1 MRNIRLRAF
10 GVAFLGLALSACQ
23 PSAPDAVA
31 VKYAWARL
39 SPVAGRPA
47 ALYFTLTGAAKP
59 DRLVA
64 IDSALV
70 QRIEL
75 HESMGGGTEGMMS
88 MKPLAGV
95 DVPPGGS
102 ALFQPGGKHAM
113 LFGVD
118 PAITPGTAI
127 PLRFRFASGKAVEGE
142 AKTVGAGGEAPGF

>member
-1 MRNIRLRAF
+1 MRRPAL
-10 GVAFLGLALSACQ
+10 LAASAALLCLAGCQ
-23 PSAPDAVA
+23 PSAPDKVA

-39 SPVAGRPA
+39 SPVAGNPS
-47 ALYFTLTGAAKP
+47 ALYFTLTGAAQP

-64 IDSALV
+64 IDSALI

-75 HESMGGGTEGMMS
+75 HESMGGGMAGMTT

-95 DVPPGGS
+95 DVPVGGS

-118 PAITPGTAI
+118 PAIRPGTAI
-127 PLRFRFASGKAVEGE
+127 PLRFRFASGKAVEAE
-142 AKTVGAGGEAPGF
+142 AKTVGAGDAAPQP

>member
-1 MRNIRLRAF
+1 MRPLFPTIPAAL
-10 GVAFLGLALSACQ
+10 LCLAAAACQ
-23 PSAPDAVA
+23 PAAPDAVA
-31 VKYAWARL
+31 VKYAWVRL

-64 IDSALV
+64 IESPKV

-75 HESMGGGTEGMMS
+75 HETMGSGMAGMTT

-95 DVPPGGS
+95 DVVPGSSLAFAPGGR
-102 ALFQPGGKHAM
+102 HAM

-118 PAITPGTAI
+118 PAAAPGTPIAF
-127 PLRFRFASGKAVEGE
+127 RFRFASGKVVTAD
-142 AKTVGAGGEAPGF
+142 ARTIGAGDSAPAE